1 MTGKTPFALFFG
13 NRGFF
18 PASLIRFAREEVVRV
33 LREMGHE
40 TLLLEESATPH
51 GAVETAE
58 QGRVFARFLE
68 ANRGRFGGVILS
80 LPNFG
85 DENGAAVAL
94 KDAGVPILIQAYPD
108 ELDKMGPKMRRD
120 SFCGKISIMD
130 VFRQFGIPFTNLK
143 PHTVHPTSAAFRDNI
158 DVFDRTCRVVSGMK
172 RMAVGSI
179 GARTTPFKT
188 VRVDE
193 LALQAKGITVET
205 VDLSEVFARMD
216 RLDGESAAV
225 KGKIAQLHSA
235 ASFQNAPEKALLNLA
250 RLGVVLDQLT
260 EEYGLNA
267 MALRCWTEL
276 QLRYGVSPC
285 VVTGELADHDIPVA
299 CEVDVANAV
308 TMFALGRASG
318 QASTILD
325 WNNNYGDDEDKCIL
339 FHCGNVPKS
348 LMAEKGTISDHLILQ
363 STVGKG
369 NGFGCNIGS
378 IRPMPITYGGMMT
391 DKGELH
397 FYLGEGR
404 ITEDP
409 ISREFF
415 GCAGVAQIDHLQDVL
430 QWIGRAGHRHHV
442 SITPGN
448 VSLAAAEAFRT
459 YLGYDVTTLNEVHV
473 GRSGSHS

>member
-18 PASLIRFAREEVVRV
+18 PASLIRSAREEVVRV

-205 VDLSEVFARMD
+205 VDLSEVFARID
-216 RLDGESAAV
+216 RLYGESAAV
-225 KGKIAQLHSA
+225 KGKIAQLH
-235 ASFQNAPEKALLNLA
+235 
-250 RLGVVLDQLT
+250 
-260 EEYGLNA
+260 
-267 MALRCWTEL
+267 
-276 QLRYGVSPC
+276 
-285 VVTGELADHDIPVA
+285 
-299 CEVDVANAV
+299 
-308 TMFALGRASG
+308 
-318 QASTILD
+318 
-325 WNNNYGDDEDKCIL
+325 
-339 FHCGNVPKS
+339 
-348 LMAEKGTISDHLILQ
+348 
-363 STVGKG
+363 
-369 NGFGCNIGS
+369 
-378 IRPMPITYGGMMT
+378 
-391 DKGELH
+391 
-397 FYLGEGR
+397 
-404 ITEDP
+404 
-409 ISREFF
+409 
-415 GCAGVAQIDHLQDVL
+415 
-430 QWIGRAGHRHHV
+430 
-442 SITPGN
+442 
-448 VSLAAAEAFRT
+448 
-459 YLGYDVTTLNEVHV
+459 
-473 GRSGSHS
+473 